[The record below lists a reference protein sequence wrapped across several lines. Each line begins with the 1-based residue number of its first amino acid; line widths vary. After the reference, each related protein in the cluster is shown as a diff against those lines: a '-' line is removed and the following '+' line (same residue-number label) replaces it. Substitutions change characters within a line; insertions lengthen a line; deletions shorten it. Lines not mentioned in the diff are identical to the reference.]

1 MEHGIEPRLE
11 FAFQIEVK
19 FASRTK
25 IGLLPSGVRR
35 GFTPTSGGEIS
46 GPRLQGHVVP
56 DSGGDWASWWPN
68 GVVEFNAQY
77 MLEASDGTL
86 IIIKNRGFRHAPPD
100 VLRRMEALEPVDP
113 LEYYMRVAPTF
124 EAPVGPHDW
133 LTRTVFVGSAD
144 RRADHSIFRYFAV
157 L

>member
-1 MEHGIEPRLE
+1 MDPTLE
-11 FAFQIEVK
+11 FVFQIAVR
-19 FASRTK
+19 FASRNHVGT
-25 IGLLPSGVRR
+25 LPSGIRR
-35 GFTPTSGGEIS
+35 GYTPTSGGEIT
-46 GPRLQGHVVP
+46 GPRLQGRVVP
-56 DSGGDWASWWPN
+56 NSGGDFASWWPN

-86 IIIKNRGFRHAPPD
+86 IVIKNRGFRHAPPD
-100 VLRRMEALEPVDP
+100 VLNRMEALEPVDP
-113 LEYYMRVAPTF
+113 SEYYMRIAPIF

-133 LTRTVFVGSAD
+133 LSRTVFVGAAD